1 MLRNITTLSTSQST
15 TISEEKNV
23 ILDLNGYTINSSTVK
38 TFVNNGTL
46 KIVDSSEEKQGS
58 LIGTG
63 VTLIEN
69 NNSLNIEKTT
79 LSTLLTSPQ
88 VIDNKGTA
96 IINNSTITAINTE
109 NGAINNE
116 ENAILKVTDS
126 TISKTDT
133 TGNTILNSGTATF
146 DNTQFSFSYAYYGRG
161 AFYNITNNATGN
173 LTVTGGTYINSNGY
187 FIRNYGIAT
196 INDLV
201 VGSSGGDDDMYNS
214 GGTLNLNNVDKS
226 NSSSPVSNNNNGT
239 VNIKGGSYSSN
250 IGNNYGNLLNIRG
263 AIIKTYYSAV
273 SNNSSGTV
281 NIEDTTIESQNN
293 EAIYNSGTGIVNI
306 KNSIVKTRYYS
317 INNWSTGTINI
328 TGTSNI
334 TSTENYGIY
343 NYSTGTINIGEKD
356 GNVSIETP
364 IITGKTYGIYNNN
377 NNGIFNFYDGVIKGE
392 TGAIYGSVTEVEP
405 GYKIVTNNVENLEN
419 ATLILVGDDEKV
431 AVLNGMN
438 FTKLQDA
445 INSASDSAESVI
457 TIYANITLDSNI
469 VVPAGKNIKIYLNGY
484 TITKG
489 NYDFTGEGKVTLI
502 EGTNTTN
509 ALASIIENVKEV
521 LNIEDI
527 NKNIIIYEMDD
538 GSKITSEK
546 TYKLYKIVDNN
557 KEEVKLKEEEIGKYN
572 VENKEDEIRTV
583 KGRIYINNLPK
594 GNYELISND
603 NKKASFEITDT
614 GKLVGKI
621 KENIN
626 ESKPV
631 IVSAIAELIIT
642 IQTGTTYIN
651 YILIIIILLSIITS
665 LYLVQKKTNKKYLS

>member
-1 MLRNITTLSTSQST
+1 MVGYDYENRYLIYNGSTGIITVNDGNINMKYYKNKYCTDIVIENASTGIININGGQLSSDSLSSNIIRNDG
-15 TISEEKNV
+15 NGV
-23 ILDLNGYTINSSTVK
+23 ININGGQLDNTG
-38 TFVNNGTL
+38 GTL
-46 KIVDSSEEKQGS
+46 GYSVY
-58 LIGTG
+58 
-63 VTLIEN
+63 N
-69 NNSLNIEKTT
+69 
-79 LSTLLTSPQ
+79 
-88 VIDNKGTA
+88 NKGTLNINGGVINA
-96 IINNSTITAINTE
+96 KIFNNS
-109 NGAINNE
+109 
-116 ENAILKVTDS
+116 
-126 TISKTDT
+126 
-133 TGNTILNSGTATF
+133 
-146 DNTQFSFSYAYYGRG
+146 
-161 AFYNITNNATGN
+161 
-173 LTVTGGTYINSNGY
+173 
-187 FIRNYGIAT
+187 
-196 INDLV
+196 
-201 VGSSGGDDDMYNS
+201 
-214 GGTLNLNNVDKS
+214 
-226 NSSSPVSNNNNGT
+226 
-239 VNIKGGSYSSN
+239 
-250 IGNNYGNLLNIRG
+250 
-263 AIIKTYYSAV
+263 
-273 SNNSSGTV
+273 
-281 NIEDTTIESQNN
+281 N
-293 EAIYNSGTGIVNI
+293 EA
-306 KNSIVKTRYYS
+306 
-317 INNWSTGTINI
+317 INI
-328 TGTSNI
+328 TGGKIHVTGDKVSAIESNRKGIINVKGNIENSSNLPEIISESGNSISGSVYSSRFENVKITGNVEALNLNDLERISNVTFEKGSMNISTDNDISLDNMTFNTTSLNYNLSISSSKNIYLNNITINNAAISSTSGIIISGNSYISNSNI
-334 TSTENYGIY
+334 TVSADSSNGIKNSGTLY
-343 NYSTGTINIGEKD
+343 VMDNVNISANGTNSIGMNGGTIILGKKD
-356 GNVSIETP
+356 SIVSLNTP
-364 IITGKTYGIYNNN
+364 IIYGEAYGISGNNTS
-377 NNGIFNFYDGVIKGE
+377 GLYFYDGIISSKSDPILIGIKE
-392 TGAIYGSVTEVEP
+392 LEP
-405 GYKIVTNNVENLEN
+405 GYKVNISNNGDGTKSATLTPIGEEDRVAVINKINFGDLQSAINYAPDN
-419 ATLILVGDDEKV
+419 ATS
-431 AVLNGMN
+431 N
-438 FTKLQDA
+438 
-445 INSASDSAESVI
+445 I

-651 YILIIIILLSIITS
+651 YILIIITLLSIITS